1 MKYYDLHVHS
11 AFSEG
16 ESTIDQLAQRAKELG
31 YIGIC
36 FAEYYEG
43 RDQLH
48 KLKECVAEA
57 VRKSGI
63 EILLGFEARNE
74 KELRKLAD
82 MRKMFDILLAR
93 GGDLKM
99 NRAAVETREVDIL
112 THPEHGRYDC
122 GMNHVMA
129 RLAKKNNVAIE
140 LNFREILISD
150 KKSRARTL
158 ANMRE
163 NISLAKKYG
172 MKIILCSGAISHWEM
187 KSPLCMAA
195 IAEKL
200 GMKSDEAKSG
210 IASTPIGIVESS
222 KDRRSERF
230 VMPGVRI
237 R

>member
-140 LNFREILISD
+140 LNFREDTYFGQEEQGEDSG
-150 KKSRARTL
+150 KHAREHFACEKIRYENHTL
-158 ANMRE
+158 QRGNKPLGNEEPALHGCDCRE
-163 NISLAKKYG
+163 AWN
-172 MKIILCSGAISHWEM
+172 E
-187 KSPLCMAA
+187 
-195 IAEKL
+195 
-200 GMKSDEAKSG
+200 
-210 IASTPIGIVESS
+210 
-222 KDRRSERF
+222 
-230 VMPGVRI
+230 I